1 MNMAQKK
8 DRSRFS
14 IKFRENDPAHAMTIR
29 ILENQG
35 QRNIAPF
42 LVNAVLHYVQ
52 CTQTPD
58 VSYMLAENPPTS
70 TISKEA
76 IVDIVKEILRQQGII
91 QEDSHKKE
99 ETKNFTSERDIK
111 DKKEVTAAEKIQP
124 QNMVDDNMRAMIA
137 RTLSALRNE

>member
-58 VSYMLAENPPTS
+58 VSYMLAENPSTS

-111 DKKEVTAAEKIQP
+111 DKKEVTAAEKIQIWL
-124 QNMVDDNMRAMIA
+124 MII
-137 RTLSALRNE
+137 